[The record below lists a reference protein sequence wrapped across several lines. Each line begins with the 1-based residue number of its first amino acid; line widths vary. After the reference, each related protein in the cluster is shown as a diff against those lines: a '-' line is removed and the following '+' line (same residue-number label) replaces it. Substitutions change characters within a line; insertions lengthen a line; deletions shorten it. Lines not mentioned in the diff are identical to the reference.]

1 MNCRLSIVEPLQKRN
16 CESYSLNRLLIK
28 MRSKQFVRVDE
39 IDMFVH
45 FGVDTFCFLAQEWAK
60 ENTASPDFRETL
72 RSDREAC
79 CELAQQRQHCIFL
92 TDI

>member
-1 MNCRLSIVEPLQKRN
+1 
-16 CESYSLNRLLIK
+16 
-28 MRSKQFVRVDE
+28 MRAR
-39 IDMFVH
+39 
-45 FGVDTFCFLAQEWAK
+45 
-60 ENTASPDFRETL
+60 ENAAFPGFRETL